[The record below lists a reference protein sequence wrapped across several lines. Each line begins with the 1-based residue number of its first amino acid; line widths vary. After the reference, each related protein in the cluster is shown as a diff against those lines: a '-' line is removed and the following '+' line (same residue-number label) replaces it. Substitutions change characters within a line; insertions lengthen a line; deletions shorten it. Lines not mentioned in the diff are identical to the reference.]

1 MINMKFRVFVNDL
14 EYLSKEMQNSAVL
27 DISSKSATKQYI
39 IEINTLEELIGICK
53 LTKVITIEL
62 RYLNEILDITFDYL
76 DD

>member
-1 MINMKFRVFVNDL
+1 MKFRVFVNDL